1 MLGAWRLSKKKLP
14 TDCWLLIIA
23 QKMKKILYISLFLNF
38 IVLLSVVLAIINI
51 GSPRYLFYLLKNR
64 GQGIVS
70 LKKSKTSHLKT
81 LTQQKGQI
89 VMLGN
94 SITAEC
100 EWAELLDNPH
110 ILNRGVIADGT
121 EDILNRL
128 DNIIELEPR
137 KIFLLIGVN
146 DLLFLPPN
154 IIMQNYE
161 SIVARIR
168 NESPQTILYLES
180 ILPIHNDLRR
190 NGMKNEDIVAIN
202 QMIKSLADKY
212 QLVYIDAHSRF
223 TDTEGALRAD
233 LTFDGI
239 HLNGEGYQIFKP
251 ILQPYMA
258 Q

>member
-1 MLGAWRLSKKKLP
+1 MKKLLFSS
-14 TDCWLLIIA
+14 LLINLFFISC
-23 QKMKKILYISLFLNF
+23 ILY
-38 IVLLSVVLAIINI
+38 VLINI

-81 LTQQKGQI
+81 LPIKEGQI

-100 EWAELLDNPH
+100 EWSELLENPN

-121 EDILNRL
+121 TDILNRL
-128 DNIIELEPR
+128 DDIIVMKPQ

-146 DLLFLPPN
+146 DLLYLPPN

-161 SIVARIR
+161 STVSRIR
-168 NESPQTILYLES
+168 NKSPQTVLYLES

-190 NGMKNEDIVAIN
+190 NGMKNEDINALNTSI
-202 QMIKSLADKY
+202 QALAKKF
-212 QLVYIDAHSRF
+212 QLTYVDVHSKLKN
-223 TDTEGALRAD
+223 TEGSLKTE
-233 LTFDGI
+233 LTLDGI
-239 HLNGEGYQIFKP
+239 HLNGEGYLLFKDV
-251 ILQPYMA
+251 LMPYIK
-258 Q
+258 